1 MGQINLDLPALIGSR
16 ICHDLISPI
25 GAINN
30 GLELLNMAG
39 TGAAPGPELEL
50 IGQSVESA
58 SARIRF
64 FRIAFGAAGE
74 QTMGQ
79 GEVTSIL
86 RDLYAG
92 SRVEIDW
99 HITTPQSRNCVRMA
113 FLALQCM
120 ETALHHGG
128 RITVAEEAGHWR
140 LQAEAD
146 KIAVEAELWALLS
159 QPDQDKPLQPAQV
172 QFALL
177 PILAQVQG
185 KEITLDRSETELTL
199 SF

>member
-86 RDLYAG
+86 RDLYSG

-99 HITTPQSRNCVRMA
+99 QITTPQSRNCVRMA
-113 FLALQCM
+113 FLALLCM

-185 KEITLDRSETELTL
+185 KEITLDRRETELTL

>member
-1 MGQINLDLPALIGSR
+1 MGHVNLDLPALIGSR

-39 TGAAPGPELEL
+39 TGASSGPELEL

-64 FRIAFGAAGE
+64 FRIAFGAAGD

-86 RDLYAG
+86 RDLYAAT
-92 SRVEIDW
+92 RIEVDW
-99 HITTPQSRNCVRMA
+99 QITASQSRNDVRMA
-113 FLALQCM
+113 FLALLCI

-128 RITVAEEAGHWR
+128 RITVTHPEGEWR

-146 KIAVEAELWALLS
+146 KIAIEDDLWSLLS
-159 QPDQDKPLQPAQV
+159 QADQDKQLQPAQV

-177 PILAQVQG
+177 PILAQAQG
-185 KEITLDRSETELTL
+185 KEVRLHSANTVLTL

>member
-1 MGQINLDLPALIGSR
+1 MGQLNIDLPTLIGSR

-30 GLELLNMAG
+30 GLELLQMAG
-39 TGAAPGPELEL
+39 TGAAPGPELAL

-64 FRIAFGAAGE
+64 FRIAFGAAGD

-79 GEVTSIL
+79 NEVTSIL
-86 RDLYAG
+86 RDLYAA
-92 SRVEIDW
+92 SRVEVDW
-99 HITTPQSRNCVRMA
+99 QVTSPQSRNCVRMA
-113 FLALQCM
+113 FLALLCI

-128 RITVAEEAGHWR
+128 RITIVEEAGHWS

-146 KIAVEAELWALLS
+146 KIAIDPELWALLT
-159 QPDQDKPLQPAQV
+159 QPGPDRPLQPAQV

-177 PILAQVQG
+177 PMLAEAQG
-185 KEITLDRSETELTL
+185 KEITLDNSDTALTL
-199 SF
+199 SY

>member
-1 MGQINLDLPALIGSR
+1 MGKHNIDLPALIGSR

-30 GLELLNMAG
+30 GLELLNMSG
-39 TGAAPGPELEL
+39 SGAAPGPELEL

-58 SARIRF
+58 SARVRF

-79 GEVTSIL
+79 VEISAIL
-86 RDLYAG
+86 RDLFAG
-92 SRVEIDW
+92 TRFDIEWNIEA
-99 HITTPQSRNCVRMA
+99 PQTRNCVRMA
-113 FLALQCM
+113 FLALLCI

-128 RITVAEEAGHWR
+128 HIIITEQGKTFR
-140 LQAEAD
+140 LQATAD
-146 KIAVEAELWALLS
+146 KIAIEPALWDLMS
-159 QPDQDKPLQPAQV
+159 DPDHETMLQPAQV

-177 PILAQVQG
+177 PLIAAESGRRVTM
-185 KEITLDRSETELTL
+185 EASETELTVL
-199 SF
+199 F

>member
-1 MGQINLDLPALIGSR
+1 MGQLNIDLPALIGSR

-30 GLELLNMAG
+30 GLELLQMAG
-39 TGAAPGPELEL
+39 TGAAPGPELAL

-64 FRIAFGAAGE
+64 FRIAFGAAGD

-79 GEVTSIL
+79 HEVTSIL
-86 RDLYAG
+86 RDLYAA
-92 SRVEIDW
+92 SRVEVNW
-99 HITTPQSRNCVRMA
+99 QVTSPPSRNSVRMA
-113 FLALQCM
+113 FLALLCI

-128 RITVAEEAGHWR
+128 RITIAEGAGHWS
-140 LQAEAD
+140 LLAEAD
-146 KIAVEAELWALLS
+146 KIAIDPELWALLT
-159 QPDQDKPLQPAQV
+159 QPGPDRPLQPAQV

-177 PILAQVQG
+177 PILAEAQG
-185 KEITLDRSETELTL
+185 KEITLDNSDTALTL

>member
-1 MGQINLDLPALIGSR
+1 MGKHNIDLPALIGSR

-30 GLELLNMAG
+30 GLELLHMSG

-58 SARIRF
+58 SARVRF

-74 QTMGQ
+74 QTMGN
-79 GEVTSIL
+79 GEITSIL
-86 RDLYAG
+86 RDLFAG
-92 SRVEIDW
+92 TRFDIEWQIEA
-99 HITTPQSRNCVRMA
+99 PQTRNTVRMS
-113 FLALQCM
+113 FLGLLCL

-128 RITVAEEAGHWR
+128 HVTIREDGGTFVLNAA
-140 LQAEAD
+140 AD
-146 KIAVEAELWALLS
+146 KIAIDPALWGLLANPE
-159 QPDQDKPLQPAQV
+159 QETQLQPAQV

-177 PILAQVQG
+177 PLLADANGRSVQMQASD
-185 KEITLDRSETELTL
+185 TSLTVT
-199 SF
+199 F

>member
-1 MGQINLDLPALIGSR
+1 
-16 ICHDLISPI
+16 
-25 GAINN
+25 
-30 GLELLNMAG
+30 MAG

-86 RDLYAG
+86 RDLYSG

-99 HITTPQSRNCVRMA
+99 QITTPQSRNCVRMA
-113 FLALQCM
+113 FLALLCM

-185 KEITLDRSETELTL
+185 KEITLDRRETELTL

>member
-1 MGQINLDLPALIGSR
+1 M
-16 ICHDLISPI
+16 
-25 GAINN
+25 
-30 GLELLNMAG
+30 
-39 TGAAPGPELEL
+39 
-50 IGQSVESA
+50 ESA

-99 HITTPQSRNCVRMA
+99 QITTPQSRNCVRMA
-113 FLALQCM
+113 FLALLCM

-146 KIAVEAELWALLS
+146 KIAVEAELGALLS
-159 QPDQDKPLQPAQV
+159 QPDQDKPLQQAQV

-177 PILAQVQG
+177 PILAQAQG

>member
-1 MGQINLDLPALIGSR
+1 MGQLNIDLPALIGSR

-30 GLELLNMAG
+30 GLELLQMAG
-39 TGAAPGPELEL
+39 TGAAPGPELAL

-64 FRIAFGAAGE
+64 FRIAFGAAGD

-79 GEVTSIL
+79 NEVTSIL
-86 RDLYAG
+86 RDLYAA
-92 SRVEIDW
+92 SRVEVDW
-99 HITTPQSRNCVRMA
+99 QVTSPQSRNSVRMA
-113 FLALQCM
+113 FLALLCI

-128 RITVAEEAGHWR
+128 RITIVEETGHWT
-140 LQAEAD
+140 LLAEAD
-146 KIAVEAELWALLS
+146 KIAIDPELWGLLT
-159 QPDQDKPLQPAQV
+159 QPGPDRPLQPAQV

-177 PILAQVQG
+177 PILTEAQG
-185 KEITLDRSETELTL
+185 KEITLDSSDTALTL

>member
-1 MGQINLDLPALIGSR
+1 MGPINLDLPALIGSR

-64 FRIAFGAAGE
+64 FRIAFGASGD

-79 GEVTSIL
+79 GEVTSIF
-86 RDLYAG
+86 RDLYPDTP
-92 SRVEIDW
+92 IDIEW
-99 HITTPQSRNCVRMA
+99 QITTPHSHHCWRLPFPLLLRSA
-113 FLALQCM
+113 
-120 ETALHHGG
+120 TALHL
-128 RITVAEEAGHWR
+128 AGD
-140 LQAEAD
+140 LT
-146 KIAVEAELWALLS
+146 I
-159 QPDQDKPLQPAQV
+159 
-172 QFALL
+172 
-177 PILAQVQG
+177 
-185 KEITLDRSETELTL
+185 SETPTTRATHT
-199 SF
+199 

>member
-99 HITTPQSRNCVRMA
+99 QITTPQSRNCVRMA
-113 FLALQCM
+113 FLALLCM

>member
-1 MGQINLDLPALIGSR
+1 MGPINLDLPALIGSR

-64 FRIAFGAAGE
+64 FRIAFGASGDQA
-74 QTMGQ
+74 MGQ

-86 RDLYAG
+86 RDLYTDT
-92 SRVEIDW
+92 RIEIDW
-99 HITTPQSRNCVRMA
+99 QITAPQSRDCVRMA
-113 FLALQCM
+113 FLSLMCM

-128 RITVAEEAGHWR
+128 LITIAEQAGKWR

-146 KIAVEAELWALLS
+146 KIAVEPELWALLS
-159 QPDQDKPLQPAQV
+159 KADQDMQLQPAQV

-177 PILAQVQG
+177 PILARAQG
-185 KEITLDRSETELTL
+185 KEISLTNTETVLTL

>member
-30 GLELLNMAG
+30 CLELLNMAG

-99 HITTPQSRNCVRMA
+99 QITTPQSRNCVRMA
-113 FLALQCM
+113 FLALLCM

-146 KIAVEAELWALLS
+146 KIAVEAELGALLS
-159 QPDQDKPLQPAQV
+159 QPDQDKPLQQAQV

-177 PILAQVQG
+177 PILAQAQG

>member
-99 HITTPQSRNCVRMA
+99 QITTPQSRNCVRMA
-113 FLALQCM
+113 FLALLCM

-159 QPDQDKPLQPAQV
+159 QPDQNKPLQPAQV

>member
-99 HITTPQSRNCVRMA
+99 QITTPQSRNCVRMA
-113 FLALQCM
+113 FLALLCM

-128 RITVAEEAGHWR
+128 RITVAEEASHWR

-159 QPDQDKPLQPAQV
+159 QRDQDKPLQPAQV

>member
-1 MGQINLDLPALIGSR
+1 MGQLNIDLPTLIGSR

-30 GLELLNMAG
+30 GLELLQMAG
-39 TGAAPGPELEL
+39 TGAAPGPELAL

-64 FRIAFGAAGE
+64 FRIAFGAAGD

-79 GEVTSIL
+79 NEVTSIL
-86 RDLYAG
+86 RDLYAD

-99 HITTPQSRNCVRMA
+99 QITAPQSRNCVRMA
-113 FLALQCM
+113 FLALLCV

-128 RITVAEEAGHWR
+128 RITIAEEAGRWR
-140 LQAEAD
+140 IHAEAD
-146 KIAVEAELWALLS
+146 KIAIDPALWGLLS
-159 QPDQDKPLQPAQV
+159 GPDQEKPLQPAQV

-177 PILAQVQG
+177 PLLAQEQG
-185 KEITLDRSETELTL
+185 KEITLDSDDTVLTL

>member
-99 HITTPQSRNCVRMA
+99 QITTPQSRNCVRMA
-113 FLALQCM
+113 FLALLCM

-146 KIAVEAELWALLS
+146 KIAVEAELGALLS

-177 PILAQVQG
+177 PILAQAQG

>member
-1 MGQINLDLPALIGSR
+1 MGKHNIDLPALIGSR

-30 GLELLNMAG
+30 GLELLSMSG

-58 SARIRF
+58 SARVRF

-74 QTMGQ
+74 QTMGN
-79 GEVTSIL
+79 GEITSIL
-86 RDLYAG
+86 RDLFAG
-92 SRVEIDW
+92 TRFD
-99 HITTPQSRNCVRMA
+99 ITWQIEEPQTRNCVRMA
-113 FLALQCM
+113 FLSLLCL

-128 RITVAEEAGHWR
+128 HITITVESGTFCLNAI
-140 LQAEAD
+140 AD
-146 KIAVEAELWALLS
+146 KIAIEPALWGLLT
-159 QPDQDKPLQPAQV
+159 DLEQDAQLQPAQV

-177 PILAQVQG
+177 PLLAADSG
-185 KEITLDRSETELTL
+185 RTITFEALETELTL
-199 SF
+199 QF

>member
-99 HITTPQSRNCVRMA
+99 QITTPQSRNCVRMA
-113 FLALQCM
+113 FLALLCM
-120 ETALHHGG
+120 ETSLHHGG